1 MNARVAALGVLVAA
15 VVLTTGAA
23 ASPAYMTG
31 AGQPSNR
38 LASNEHSGH
47 LWLPSKG
54 KRGSFTVELRITSSG
69 TPPIKRT
76 RSWWLRSADTP
87 AQHAMKGQYA
97 QITGGGGRVLSGGHQ
112 AGWYA
117 RLFGTVSR
125 SGGANQRVLIT
136 IKGRPNGTFVLTPL
150 EPGVL
155 ERDSGTQRSFA
166 TG

>member
-1 MNARVAALGVLVAA
+1 MKARVVAL
-15 VVLTTGAA
+15 VVLAATVVVTTVAA
-23 ASPAYMTG
+23 ASPAFT
-31 AGQPSNR
+31 AGSSLPSQR
-38 LASNEHSGH
+38 VAAKEHSGH

-69 TPPIKRT
+69 TLPIKRT
-76 RSWWLRSADTP
+76 RSWWLGSSDP
-87 AQHAMKGQYA
+87 QDAMKGQYA
-97 QITGGGGRVLSGGHQ
+97 QITGGGGRLSSGGHQ

-125 SGGANQRVLIT
+125 PGGAKQRVLIT
-136 IKGRPNGTFVLTPL
+136 LKGRPNGLFVLTPL

-155 ERDSGTQRSFA
+155 KRDSGTQHSYG